1 MQERRYQGRPA
12 RAADRSGR
20 PFASSAESDAVT
32 FPLWYLIIGV
42 LFITMALSGSIFRR
56 LPVTTSIV
64 YLAIGLVLGTAGAGF
79 ITLDPVADAALIE
92 RVTEIAVIVSLF
104 TCGLK
109 LRIDWRDRR
118 WMIPLRLALGSM
130 VVTIALVAIVGT
142 VGLGLS
148 LGAAVLL
155 GAILAPTDPVL
166 ASEVAVEDPTDE
178 DDLRLGLTGE
188 AGLNDGT
195 AFPFV
200 MLGLGLLGAHDL
212 GAFGWRWLAVDLIWA
227 VGGGIAIGILAGT
240 AIGYLV
246 VTLRR
251 MRREAVGLDEFLTLG
266 LIALAYGGA
275 LLAHTYGFLAVF
287 AAGLALR
294 RVERMTTPGSY
305 EEATTRV
312 EQGDEEMAVHG
323 DTAAVHL
330 TSVVLGFNERLERIG
345 GLAVVLLIGGLITEI
360 VLPGMLIWFAPL
372 LFLVI
377 RPVAVW
383 LGMRGAGVPPVQRR
397 YMSWFGIRGIGSIY
411 YLMYAVE
418 HGLDEGEAT
427 TLIAVTLGVVTLSIF
442 IHGISVTP
450 LMSLYER
457 IGASRRS

>member
-1 MQERRYQGRPA
+1 M
-12 RAADRSGR
+12 
-20 PFASSAESDAVT
+20 T
-32 FPLWYLIIGV
+32 FPLWYLIIGA
-42 LFITMALSGSIFRR
+42 LFITMALSGSFLRR
-56 LPVTTSIV
+56 LPITTSML
-64 YLAIGLVLGTAGAGF
+64 YLAIGLVLGTAAAGF
-79 ITLDPVADAALIE
+79 IALHPFEDAAFVE
-92 RVTEIAVIVSLF
+92 RITEIAVIVSLF

-109 LRIDWRDRR
+109 LRIEWRDQR
-118 WMIPLRLALGSM
+118 WKIPLRLALGSM
-130 VVTIALVAIVGT
+130 VITIALVSIVGM

-148 LGAAVLL
+148 LGAAILL

-166 ASEVAVEDPTDE
+166 ASDVAVESPTDQ

-200 MLGLGLLGAHDL
+200 MLGLGLIGAHDL
-212 GAFGWRWLAVDLIWA
+212 GTFGWRWFSVDLAWA
-227 VGGGIAIGILAGT
+227 VTGGIAIGILAGT

-246 VTLRR
+246 VS
-251 MRREAVGLDEFLTLG
+251 MRRIHRAAVGLDEFLTLG

-294 RVERMTTPGSY
+294 RVERLTTPVSF

-312 EQGDEEMAVHG
+312 EQGDDEMAVHD

-330 TSVVLGFNERLERIG
+330 TSVILGFNERLERIG

-360 VLPGMLIWFAPL
+360 AIPIALIWFAPL

-377 RPVAVW
+377 RPISVW
-383 LGMRGAGVPPVQRR
+383 IGLRGSGVPPIQQG

-411 YLMYAVE
+411 YLMYAIE
-418 HGLDEGEAT
+418 HGVPEDDAT

-442 IHGISVTP
+442 LHGISVTP
-450 LMSLYER
+450 LMSIYER
-457 IGASRRS
+457 IGSSWRR